1 MQLKSVSKGLPIL
14 SKLCQTI
21 LCTYLHTMVI
31 MVNYSAVQTGHPPV
45 RDKENDTEENVVWQL
60 EFYKHQYITNYVKY
74 SDSNISL

>member
-14 SKLCQTI
+14 SKQCQTI
-21 LCTYLHTMVI
+21 LCTYLHTMAI

-45 RDKENDTEENVVWQL
+45 RDEENVVWQL
-60 EFYKHQYITNYVKY
+60 KLNKHQYITNYVQY